1 MRLLPKAA
9 LLKTGEVDHAD
20 WNYRPLLGSIMRL
33 RFRLVV
39 SLLGRRRYPRLLEIG
54 YGSGVFLPELAQH
67 CDELFGLDI
76 HDHHAAVSEAVKKS
90 RVRATLLSASMTAMP
105 FEDHSFDCV
114 VAVSTLEFVED
125 LEGVCREVKRV
136 LRLGGV
142 LVVVT
147 PGNSWLVD
155 FGLKMLTGKSARA
168 DFGDRRELVIPTLLH
183 HFRLRQR
190 RTAPRLG
197 TFLVHLYTGLQ
208 FLT

>member
-1 MRLLPKAA
+1 MRLLPKKA

-33 RFRLVV
+33 RFRLVL

-54 YGSGVFLPELAQH
+54 YGSGVFLPELVQH

-76 HDHHAAVSEAVKKS
+76 HDHHGAVSEALKQS
-90 RVRATLLSASMTAMP
+90 QVRATLLPASMTAMP
-105 FEDHSFDCV
+105 FADHSFDCV
-114 VAVSTLEFVED
+114 VAVSALEFVND
-125 LEGVCREVKRV
+125 LEGACREVKRV

-147 PGNSWLVD
+147 PGHSWLVD

-168 DFGDRRELVIPTLLH
+168 DFAERRQRVIPTLLN
-183 HFRLRQR
+183 HFQLRR
-190 RTAPRLG
+190 CRTAPRFG

-208 FLT
+208 LLT